1 MVGIASNARHNI
13 VGLLAKTRKGTSIM
27 EIALHLGAH
36 LTDDNQL
43 RKCLQTNADMLRA
56 EGIIV
61 PPARQYLDL
70 IKDAA
75 NHISSGAAAPDA
87 FHHICEAIDT
97 PEDAKRLV
105 FSGPSLLSRL
115 PDVLDGVQLYPKAA
129 RRIDALRK
137 IFTGHQVEI
146 FFAIRN
152 PASFIPAFLS
162 SQRAQQKGL
171 EASQISAE
179 DLRWSTVLQQ
189 IKRAWPEAKLT
200 VWCDEDTPFLWHQ
213 LLRQISGHTPETE
226 FEGSFDWFDTV
237 MVAGAAEKLAQYFND
252 APPVDE
258 DHRQNVIAA
267 FLDKFCDDQK
277 LEIDLTTTDWDEAQV
292 DILTEI
298 YEQDV
303 ESLSSMPGLHLLQP
317 VEI

>member
-1 MVGIASNARHNI
+1 
-13 VGLLAKTRKGTSIM
+13 M

-43 RKCLQTNADMLRA
+43 RKCLQTNADMLRR

-75 NHISSGAAAPDA
+75 NHITSGTGAPEAFRHLRDAIGAPD
-87 FHHICEAIDT
+87 
-97 PEDAKRLV
+97 DARRLV
-105 FSGPSLLSRL
+105 FSGPSLLARL
-115 PDVLDGVQLYPKAA
+115 PDVLDDVQFYPKAA
-129 RRIDALRK
+129 RRVAALRK
-137 IFTGHQVEI
+137 IFEGHDVEI

-152 PASFIPAFLS
+152 PASFIPAFMS
-162 SQRAQQKGL
+162 SQRIQQKGL
-171 EASQISAE
+171 ETSQIPVE
-179 DLRWSTVLQQ
+179 QLRWSTLLQQ
-189 IKRAWPEAKLT
+189 IIDTWPEAKLT

-213 LLRQISGHTPETE
+213 LLREISGHEPDTE

-237 MVAGAAEKLAQYFND
+237 MVEGAADKLAQYFND

-258 DHRQNVIAA
+258 DHRQHVIAA

-277 LEIDLTTTDWDEAQV
+277 LEIDLTVTDWDEARV
-292 DILTEI
+292 DILTEL
-298 YEQDV
+298 YEQDT
-303 ESLSSMPGLHLLQP
+303 ESLSALPGLRLLQP
-317 VEI
+317 ADI